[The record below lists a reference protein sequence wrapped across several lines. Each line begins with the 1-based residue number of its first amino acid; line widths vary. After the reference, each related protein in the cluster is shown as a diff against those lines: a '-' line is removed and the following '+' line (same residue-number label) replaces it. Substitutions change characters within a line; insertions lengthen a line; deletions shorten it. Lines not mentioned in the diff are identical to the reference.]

1 MGQTRTYHDP
11 VHGAITLD
19 RRDPVEQLLIHLIDT
34 APFQR
39 LRRVRQL
46 GAASFTFHG
55 AEGSRFTHSLGVLWV
70 ARRVFDR
77 LQNNY
82 PELRNHR
89 AAVLVAALCHDLGH
103 GPYSHTGEE
112 MFQFHHEFWTKKIL
126 LCDPQIR
133 SILDEFAPDFGQKIL
148 QIYENHYALKFA
160 CQWISGQLDCDRL
173 DYLMRDSYLTG
184 AAYGRL
190 DLDRI
195 VAAIDYD
202 PGMGALVVHPKS
214 LAAIEHYLVVRY
226 FMYAQ
231 VYNHR
236 KNVAVTWMLCRLIE
250 RARLFPEKL
259 YCDGT
264 MTRWLSQPIDT
275 LELKDYLAADDD
287 VLNYHIHR
295 WAEAEDAILADL
307 CQRFLQRNL
316 FKVLEITRCSESDQQ
331 QLLMQTRQA
340 VQDLG
345 WHGHYYCGLHRHSTR
360 GYTLYEKGILVQTD
374 QGIREINE
382 LSPLVQSLSQAQTRN
397 WLIYPRELTAKVMAW
412 LPKV

>member
-19 RRDPVEQLLIHLIDT
+19 RRDSVEALLIRLIDT
-34 APFQR
+34 PVFQR

-46 GAASFTFHG
+46 GASSFTFHG

-82 PELRNHR
+82 PELRPHR
-89 AAVLVAALCHDLGH
+89 AVVLVAALFHDLGH

-112 MFQFHHEFWTKKIL
+112 MFQFQHEFWTQKIL
-126 LCDPQIR
+126 ASDPDIGA
-133 SILDEFAPDFGQKIL
+133 ILSEFDPDFPQKIL
-148 QIYENHYALKFA
+148 QVYQNTYPLKFV
-160 CQWISGQLDCDRL
+160 CQWVSGQLDCDRL

-184 AAYGRL
+184 ATYGRL

-202 PGMGALVVHPKS
+202 PHTGSLVVHPKS

-226 FMYAQ
+226 LMYAQ

-250 RARLFPEKL
+250 RAKGCAEHI
-259 YCDGT
+259 YADGT
-264 MTRWLSQPIDT
+264 MRRWLTAPIAD
-275 LELKDYLAADDD
+275 LGLSDYVAVDDD

-295 WAEAEDAILADL
+295 WTQAADPVVADL
-307 CQRFLQRNL
+307 CRRFLQRDL
-316 FKVLEITRCSESDQQ
+316 FKILEVTRYSESERDD
-331 QLLMQTRQA
+331 LYAKVRQA
-340 VQDLG
+340 VQQWGGDDA
-345 WHGHYYCGLHRHSTR
+345 YYCGLHCRSMR
-360 GYTLYEKGILVQTD
+360 GYTLYQKGIVVQTA
-374 QGIREINE
+374 QGFQEINE
-382 LSPLVQSLSQAQTRN
+382 LSPLVQSLSQTYTRA
-397 WLIYPRELTAKVMAW
+397 WLIYPRELTAQVQTW
-412 LPKV
+412 LPH

>member
-1 MGQTRTYHDP
+1 
-11 VHGAITLD
+11 
-19 RRDPVEQLLIHLIDT
+19 
-34 APFQR
+34 
-39 LRRVRQL
+39 
-46 GAASFTFHG
+46 
-55 AEGSRFTHSLGVLWV
+55 
-70 ARRVFDR
+70 
-77 LQNNY
+77 
-82 PELRNHR
+82 
-89 AAVLVAALCHDLGH
+89 
-103 GPYSHTGEE
+103 
-112 MFQFHHEFWTKKIL
+112 
-126 LCDPQIR
+126 
-133 SILDEFAPDFGQKIL
+133 
-148 QIYENHYALKFA
+148 
-160 CQWISGQLDCDRL
+160 
-173 DYLMRDSYLTG
+173 
-184 AAYGRL
+184 
-190 DLDRI
+190 
-195 VAAIDYD
+195 
-202 PGMGALVVHPKS
+202 
-214 LAAIEHYLVVRY
+214 
-226 FMYAQ
+226 
-231 VYNHR
+231 
-236 KNVAVTWMLCRLIE
+236 
-250 RARLFPEKL
+250 
-259 YCDGT
+259 